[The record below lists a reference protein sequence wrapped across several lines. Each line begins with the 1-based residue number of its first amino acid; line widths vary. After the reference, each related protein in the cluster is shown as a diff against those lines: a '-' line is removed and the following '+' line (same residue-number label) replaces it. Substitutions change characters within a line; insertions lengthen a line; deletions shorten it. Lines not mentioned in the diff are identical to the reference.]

1 MGRTIETI
9 RPPHQRGA
17 AFRPL
22 LGLTVSMSLRLV
34 IPWRVALQQRP
45 PPLHQPVKIL
55 KQEWQFEKSN
65 YSMASVTIENCLNRG
80 VHPNSLSL
88 CVSFVPLCETLLET
102 HLISIPTAGD
112 HADAFARFGFVSAG
126 KQSRESRGAAG
137 FGRDAQGHPQSFL
150 RRENF
155 VI

>member
-80 VHPNSLSL
+80 VHPRFLNLFCVFVGFAL
-88 CVSFVPLCETLLET
+88 CLGVNYLFSSSKCPSF
-102 HLISIPTAGD
+102 
-112 HADAFARFGFVSAG
+112 
-126 KQSRESRGAAG
+126 
-137 FGRDAQGHPQSFL
+137 SFL
-150 RRENF
+150 VRR
-155 VI
+155 

>member
-65 YSMASVTIENCLNRG
+65 YSMASVTIENCRNRW
-80 VHPNSLSL
+80 VHARIPDYSL
-88 CVSFVPLCETLLET
+88 CLRVTLVALCEKVLNPHT
-102 HLISIPTAGD
+102 HFKLWLTFSATPTYSGSPV
-112 HADAFARFGFVSAG
+112 RKPPRLG
-126 KQSRESRGAAG
+126 
-137 FGRDAQGHPQSFL
+137 P
-150 RRENF
+150 N
-155 VI
+155 

>member
-80 VHPNSLSL
+80 VHPISL
-88 CVSFVPLCETLLET
+88 CLCRPPLCLCVKPLESTLNSHFL
-102 HLISIPTAGD
+102 LPSLRNQGQ
-112 HADAFARFGFVSAG
+112 GVS
-126 KQSRESRGAAG
+126 
-137 FGRDAQGHPQSFL
+137 
-150 RRENF
+150 
-155 VI
+155 

>member
-80 VHPNSLSL
+80 VHPKPFCAL
-88 CVSFVPLCETLLET
+88 CAFLWLNLLREDRGLAPANRLRSREAVLMHDAEVPLRLILHLVRRMALE
-102 HLISIPTAGD
+102 P
-112 HADAFARFGFVSAG
+112 
-126 KQSRESRGAAG
+126 E
-137 FGRDAQGHPQSFL
+137 
-150 RRENF
+150 
-155 VI
+155 